1 MKKIISLSIV
11 FIKEFYQNL
20 PIFDTKKKK
29 FNKKSIFFWLIAI
42 IFLGITFVSYKIIRF
57 LSHIGQ
63 PEIFLNLYFL
73 LLAVLL
79 LFQTIL
85 ICANL
90 FFFSKD
96 IEKVLYMPLKPVELL
111 LAKFNSLL
119 CMLYITEGI
128 FAFVPLT
135 LYGLLTYS
143 NFVFY
148 LWEMIILAIFPIFL
162 ITIVSIVVF
171 MIMRLGRFIKNKDIF
186 QVLITL
192 ILIVFLCILES
203 TILQGVFEINND
215 EQAIQQFSKFSQ
227 KAQQVGK
234 YFLVINP
241 SVTILSNPISSMAV
255 ISFFKLILYNI
266 LGGMIFIF
274 LGKITYL
281 KDIIKNVAN
290 NTSKRKKL
298 INVEKDTKYHRK
310 GISYILKEIKMLVRE
325 PIFFMQC
332 IFPVIIILIT
342 GIIIIVAILPTFAK
356 MMQEEAMNVVLQN
369 LSFDMEIVCGILV
382 VLQVLFSISNI
393 SLTAISRE
401 GKNATFIKYIPIK
414 LYQQFLYKSIPQFI
428 LNLLVSVIVLGMILY
443 LIPSINILYL
453 FLIFLIA
460 TFINLI
466 NSYLMLVVDLRRP
479 NLDWN
484 TEYSVVKKSDNKLF
498 QYVFMIVNVIFLMYI
513 SSILK
518 EVNVLVALIGEL
530 IIFAIIFIIIDR
542 AIKKWQNQL
551 FNKII

>member
-1 MKKIISLSIV
+1 MKKIVSLSTV

-20 PIFDTKKKK
+20 PVFDTEKKK
-29 FNKKSIFFWLIAI
+29 FNKKSIFFWLITI
-42 IFLGITFVSYKIIRF
+42 IFLGITYLSYEIIKF

-63 PEIFLNLYFL
+63 PEIFLNLYFFM
-73 LLAVLL
+73 LAVLL
-79 LFQTIL
+79 LFQIIL

-96 IEKVLYMPLKPVELL
+96 IEKVLYMPLKPIELL

-128 FAFVPLT
+128 FGFIPLT
-135 LYGLLTYS
+135 FYGLLTHAY
-143 NFVFY
+143 FVFY
-148 LWEMIILAIFPIFL
+148 LWEIIILAIFPILL
-162 ITIVSIVVF
+162 ITIVSTVVF
-171 MIMRLGRFIKNKDIF
+171 MMMRLGRFMRNKDIF
-186 QVLITL
+186 QVIITLMLIT
-192 ILIVFLCILES
+192 FFCILES
-203 TILQGVFEINND
+203 TTLQRLFEIKND
-215 EQAIQQFSKFSQ
+215 EQAIQQFSNFSQ
-227 KAQQVGK
+227 RVQQVGK

-255 ISFFKLILYNI
+255 ISFFKLLFYNI
-266 LGGMIFIF
+266 VGGIIFI
-274 LGKITYL
+274 LVGKFTYL
-281 KDIIKNVAN
+281 KDIVKNIVS
-290 NTSKRKKL
+290 NTNKKKKL
-298 INVEKDTKYHRK
+298 INIEKDTKYHTK
-310 GISYILKEIKMLVRE
+310 SISYILKEIKMLVRE

-342 GIIIIVAILPTFAK
+342 GIIIIVALLPVIAK
-356 MMQEEAMNVVLQN
+356 MMQEEAIKVVLQN
-369 LSFDMEIVCGILV
+369 LSFNMEIVCGILV

-414 LYQQFLYKSIPQFI
+414 LYQQFLYKSIPQII
-428 LNLLVSVIVLGMILY
+428 LNLLVSVVVLGMILY

-498 QYVFMIVNVIFLMYI
+498 QYVLMIINVIFLMYI
-513 SSILK
+513 SNLFK
-518 EVNVLVALIGEL
+518 HVNLLVALIGEV

-542 AIKKWQNQL
+542 AIKKWQNKL